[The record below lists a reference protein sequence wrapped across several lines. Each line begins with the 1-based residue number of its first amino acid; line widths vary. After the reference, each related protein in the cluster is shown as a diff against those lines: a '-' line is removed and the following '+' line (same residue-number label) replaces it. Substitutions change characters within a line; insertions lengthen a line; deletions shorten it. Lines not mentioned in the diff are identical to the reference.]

1 MNLSR
6 LTPLKIAIAFL
17 ALGCAQADENA
28 EGRANEPRTP
38 ADVAV
43 APDSAPVDSADSATV
58 DVERMLLDGACLRGN
73 PSRGEPWF
81 FGGISDTLGLLSVEP
96 LRGLS
101 SRDSSALVAR
111 IARSVN
117 AIAFERA
124 DTSVADFR
132 SLPVVVRDAWR
143 VVPVAGD
150 TTLIAI
156 ASRRLP
162 IESNPLEEQ
171 ITLLASPTHTP
182 SVRNALEVEWYA
194 RTAGRED
201 ELEPREPVSAFTGAD
216 GLLRVV
222 MLRETPDG
230 PRLELLTRVDGEWR
244 TRWEGVVPGCD

>member
-1 MNLSR
+1 MHLPRLSP
-6 LTPLKIAIAFL
+6 LTIVVVCFAF
-17 ALGCAQADENA
+17 ACAPADESP
-28 EGRANEPRTP
+28 ERRASEPRTP
-38 ADVAV
+38 ADLAV
-43 APDSAPVDSADSATV
+43 VPDSAPVDSADPTSV
-58 DVERMLLDGACLRGN
+58 DVERLLLAGACLRGN

-81 FGGISDTLGLLSVEP
+81 FGGVSDTLTLLSVEP

-101 SRDSSALVAR
+101 SRDSLALVAR
-111 IARSVN
+111 IARSVD
-117 AIAFERA
+117 AITFERA

-143 VVPVAGD
+143 VLAAAGD

-162 IESNPLEEQ
+162 IESNPMEEQ
-171 ITLLASPTHTP
+171 ITLLASPAPTP
-182 SVRNALEVEWYA
+182 GVRHALEVEWYA

-201 ELEPREPVSAFTGAD
+201 ELEPREPVGAFTAAD

-222 MLRETPDG
+222 MLRETPGG

-244 TRWEGVVPGCD
+244 TRWEGVVPACA

>member
-1 MNLSR
+1 MLLSR
-6 LTPLKIAIAFL
+6 LSPLTAVVFL
-17 ALGCAQADENA
+17 ALGCAPADETP
-28 EGRANEPRTP
+28 ERRAGEPRTP
-38 ADVAV
+38 ADLAV
-43 APDSAPVDSADSATV
+43 AADSAPADSTDSTGT
-58 DVERMLLDGACLRGN
+58 DVERMLVDGACLRGD

-81 FGGISDTLGLLSVEP
+81 FGGVSDTLALLSVEP

-101 SRDSSALVAR
+101 ARDSSALVAR

-143 VVPVAGD
+143 IVPVAGD

-156 ASRRLP
+156 AARRLP

-201 ELEPREPVSAFTGAD
+201 ELEPREPVSAFTAED

-222 MLRETPDG
+222 MLRETPNG

-244 TRWEGVVPGCD
+244 TSWEGVVPSCA